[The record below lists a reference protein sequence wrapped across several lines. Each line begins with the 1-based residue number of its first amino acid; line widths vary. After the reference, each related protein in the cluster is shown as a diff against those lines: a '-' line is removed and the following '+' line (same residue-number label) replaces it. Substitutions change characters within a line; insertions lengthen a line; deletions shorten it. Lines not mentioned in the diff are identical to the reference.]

1 MATIDMNQHTSKRW
15 IPTAADMQVM
25 CLTSHHVLNILAGT
39 LSLRKRYRDPET
51 RSLVKQVTLDTMWDY
66 IPSSIGGSAVD
77 ASVRSLIKVMMA
89 TSRWSEVRLK
99 AMECME
105 CKKISLNSFLGM
117 LTPSLLF
124 LTDTQMVIFSLARRI
139 CQNCQTVASTHFAR
153 NHLSAN
159 LVHG

>member
-1 MATIDMNQHTSKRW
+1 M
-15 IPTAADMQVM
+15 
-25 CLTSHHVLNILAGT
+25 VLYILAGT

-51 RSLVKQVTLDTMWDY
+51 RSLVKQVTLDTMWEY

-105 CKKISLNSFLGM
+105 CKKIHMNG
-117 LTPSLLF
+117 
-124 LTDTQMVIFSLARRI
+124 FS
-139 CQNCQTVASTHFAR
+139 
-153 NHLSAN
+153 
-159 LVHG
+159 